1 MPISKIN
8 LTSGVTGTM
17 PVANGGTGLAS
28 GTSGQFLKFTGT
40 TTLASNAVTEGIN
53 MFDAW
58 YITSTQ
64 THSSGDHTW
73 DAWSRMSNESAK
85 KATNIG
91 SAMTQS
97 SGTFTFPAT
106 GKYFIMFKSY
116 HDGNATTHYA
126 GVIMK
131 NADNEILNTSYS
143 SREAASNEHG
153 TVFAYTF
160 LDIDDTTNNKCKIK
174 FNSNQGATSTWA
186 SGGAMQTSAMFIRIG
201 DT

>member
-1 MPISKIN
+1 MSLIKVKGSSIDGALAAVDGSALTGIS
-8 LTSGVTGTM
+8 
-17 PVANGGTGLAS
+17 A
-28 GTSGQFLKFTGT
+28 
-40 TTLASNAVTEGIN
+40 GITI
-53 MFDAW
+53 FDAW
-58 YITSTQ
+58 YVTSTQ
-64 THSSGDHTW
+64 THSSGEHTW
-73 DAWSRMSNESAK
+73 TSWSRMSNESAK

-116 HDGNATTHYA
+116 HDGNQTTHYA
-126 GVIMK
+126 GVMIK
-131 NADNEILNTSYS
+131 NADNETLNASYS
-143 SREAASNEHG
+143 SREAAANEHG

-186 SGGAMQTSAMFIRIG
+186 SGGEMNTSAMFIRIG

>member
-1 MPISKIN
+1 MPISKIS

-64 THSSGDHTW
+64 THSSGEHTW

-85 KATNIG
+85 KATNIR

-106 GKYFIMFKSY
+106 GKYWIMFKTY
-116 HDGNATTHYA
+116 HDGNATTNYA
-126 GVIMK
+126 GAIIK

-143 SREAASNEHG
+143 NRNNSNDEHG
-153 TVFAYTF
+153 TALVYTF
-160 LDIDDTTNNKCKIK
+160 IDIDDTTNNKCKIK
-174 FNSNQGATSTWA
+174 FNSNQGNTSTWA
-186 SGGAMQTSAMFIRIG
+186 SGGSMATSALFIRIG